1 MPGNHAQGAAA
12 WDGAGAENAFRG
24 SFVDPRDAARTLKQG
39 ARLSILDD
47 WGMDEAIA
55 WFHVPVFR
63 GSKALKSF
71 HRWFEDQIVGLVNPS
86 LTHWRAVSGE
96 DEIIVIWDDC
106 VISEPARRT
115 LNAPERLKLPAARQ
129 SRKVPASETLSGTDA
144 GHEPQ
149 RERLPRAHANI
160 CYTSAALRSE
170 RRRTPLRSLL

>member
-12 WDGAGAENAFRG
+12 WDDAGAEYAFRG

-39 ARLSILDD
+39 ARLGILDD
-47 WGMDEAIA
+47 WGMDEVIA
-55 WFHVPVFR
+55 WFHVPAFR

-115 LNAPERLKLPAARQ
+115 VTEADSVVKCGGQRSNRAVSQGNLLWDVQCLRPADRPVLTVRPQERGPPLA
-129 SRKVPASETLSGTDA
+129 GTN
-144 GHEPQ
+144 
-149 RERLPRAHANI
+149 R
-160 CYTSAALRSE
+160 
-170 RRRTPLRSLL
+170 